1 MASMTVSLVDSA
13 EREDC
18 ENGRRRNVSSSI
30 SSAVVDAASLHAAPL
45 TATSFMA
52 FLFPALAGLLFG
64 YDIGCTSGAVLSF
77 RDQMPDREL
86 SPLLDSILHSAS
98 LMGALLGTVG
108 TFFAA
113 TWLGRRRQLMLGAA
127 LYGCGSIVTVLGVG
141 GSGAKTA
148 CVIAGRL
155 VYGLGIGLSM
165 HAAPTYIS
173 EVTPSRVRGL
183 FVSLKEGFIVIGIML
198 GFGAAVVFTAATAWV
213 EIWLAPLP
221 IAAVVLAGMAT
232 LPPSP
237 RWLVQRAQRDAVQKA
252 VASGASSVGPIPTA
266 RALAALSR
274 FRSRSPRE
282 EVELEIASIVN
293 VIEEEGGRLA
303 TWSTLCSARRALV
316 AGLGLV
322 LLQQVTG
329 QPSVLYYQNDILQQV
344 GFGRQTAAASLL
356 VSGAKLLATLFTVLK
371 VDSYGRRPLLTVG
384 ISMML
389 GALLVL
395 GLGFQLA
402 HPDPTHGSI
411 ELGGAWPAAVLAA
424 LVMYVMGY
432 QIGFGPISWLMISE
446 VFPLHSRTRA
456 LSLATL
462 VNFGFNL
469 LTTITL
475 APMMAAFDSVQPGR
489 GASLLFFMYG
499 AFCALSLAFVQYYVP
514 ETKGKTLEEIERA
527 LR

>member
-1 MASMTVSLVDSA
+1 
-13 EREDC
+13 
-18 ENGRRRNVSSSI
+18 
-30 SSAVVDAASLHAAPL
+30 
-45 TATSFMA
+45 
-52 FLFPALAGLLFG
+52 
-64 YDIGCTSGAVLSF
+64 
-77 RDQMPDREL
+77 
-86 SPLLDSILHSAS
+86 
-98 LMGALLGTVG
+98 MGALLGTMG
-108 TFFAA
+108 TFIVA
-113 TWLGRRRQLMLGAA
+113 TWLGRRRELMLGAA
-127 LYGCGSIVTVLGVG
+127 LYGCGSIVTVSGMG
-141 GSGAKTA
+141 GSGAQTA
-148 CVIAGRL
+148 CVIAGRML
-155 VYGLGIGLSM
+155 YGLGIGLSM

-198 GFGAAVVFTAATAWV
+198 GFGAAVVFTAANAWMK
-213 EIWLAPLP
+213 IWLVPLP
-221 IAAVVLAGMAT
+221 IAAVVFVGMAT

-237 RWLVQRAQRDAVQKA
+237 RWLLQRAQRDAIEQA
-252 VASGASSVGPIPTA
+252 VASGATGVGPISTT
-266 RALAALSR
+266 RAMAALSR

-282 EVELEIASIVN
+282 EIQGEIASIVE
-293 VIEEEGGRLA
+293 VLQEEGGRLA
-303 TWSTLCSARRALV
+303 TWSTLCSARRALW

-322 LLQQVTG
+322 LLQQITG
-329 QPSVLYYQNDILQQV
+329 QPSVLYYQNDILNQV
-344 GFGRQTAAASLL
+344 GFGQHTAAASLL
-356 VSGAKLLATLFTVLK
+356 VSAAKLLATLFTVLK
-371 VDSYGRRPLLTVG
+371 VDSYGRWPLLTVG

-402 HPDPTHGSI
+402 HPGSTHGSI
-411 ELGGAWPAAVLAA
+411 QLSGAWPAAVLAA

-432 QIGFGPISWLMISE
+432 QLGFGPITWLMISE

-456 LSLATL
+456 LSLATV

-489 GASLLFFMYG
+489 GASFLFFLYG
-499 AFCALSLAFVQYYVP
+499 GFCAVSLAFVQYYVP